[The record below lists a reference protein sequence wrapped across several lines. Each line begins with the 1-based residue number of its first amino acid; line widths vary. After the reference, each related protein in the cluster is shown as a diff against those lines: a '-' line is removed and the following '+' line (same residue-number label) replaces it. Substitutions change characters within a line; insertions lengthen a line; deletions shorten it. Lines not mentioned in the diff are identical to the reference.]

1 MNVHAYMQKKKKFTC
16 QTFYLWRK
24 RERERERE
32 RERSHDHHVDGGN
45 MNNINGKQR
54 DSHVT

>member
-1 MNVHAYMQKKKKFTC
+1 MYMHTCKKKKKVHAKHFI
-16 QTFYLWRK
+16 YGA

-54 DSHVT
+54 ESHVT